1 MTFQVCFFLCM
12 ELNSMGLIGNANAI
26 PCKKYLSL

>member
-1 MTFQVCFFLCM
+1 MTFQVCFFCM
-12 ELNSMGLIGNANAI
+12 GLNTMGLIGNANAI